1 MPTHALQ
8 VDLRGLVGLPY
19 RAGGVDPYDGVDC
32 LWAAR
37 AALQRIFPDLRAE
50 ELPLEKDAAL
60 ALLHGQDTGWKHI
73 RWPTEPGD
81 VIFGQHP
88 QPWVA
93 TLVQRQDLLVFT
105 ALRTRGTLV
114 LPLRR
119 LGKYSDVVRR
129 SP

>member
-1 MPTHALQ
+1 MPAHELQ

-60 ALLHGQDTGWKHI
+60 ALLRSHESNWLRQ
-73 RWPTEPGD
+73 RWPSQPGD

-88 QPWVA
+88 EPWVA
-93 TLVQRQDLLVFT
+93 TLVDKQDLMVFT
-105 ALRTRGTLV
+105 ALPRRGTLV
-114 LPLRR
+114 VPLRK
-119 LGKYSDVVRR
+119 LGRYSDVLRR
-129 SP
+129 GP